1 MIIYWVHSLLHSSI
15 SQFLQIL
22 TFYFNFYNFILD
34 YYYWLRCIPMHTHVH
49 TCGCACATVFI
60 WSSEDSFQ
68 LLVCSFHSVS
78 QVPNSVYQTWMTS
91 TSSCW
96 PISRVM
102 EWNLTMVFWLIL
114 TWSLICC
121 PSKQLFLVV
130 FAHYSDL
137 MIMNL
142 CTLCYGKFSLCII
155 VMSRF
160 TEHSKSILTIIVFNN
175 MWYVIPCPLGF
186 WFSITMYATVL
197 VGYLCMLPG
206 ALFPNSQCFF
216 FLLQA

>member
-1 MIIYWVHSLLHSSI
+1 
-15 SQFLQIL
+15 
-22 TFYFNFYNFILD
+22 
-34 YYYWLRCIPMHTHVH
+34 MHTHVH
-49 TCGCACATVFI
+49 ICGCACATVFI

-78 QVPNSVYQTWMTS
+78 QVPYSVYQTWMTS

-130 FAHYSDL
+130 FAHHSDL

-160 TEHSKSILTIIVFNN
+160 TGHSKSILTIIVFNN

-186 WFSITMYATVL
+186 LVFYYNVCYSFGGLPLHVTWCSSPKFSV
-197 VGYLCMLPG
+197 
-206 ALFPNSQCFF
+206 F
-216 FLLQA
+216 FLSSPGLGF